1 MHIASNR
8 RNPKR
13 FIHSEVP
20 ALTLKSGYDE
30 CRLTCNE
37 KQNMIK
43 YLSSFI
49 LALTTFV
56 HSAWAVTYPLPSEGN
71 RLVGEPL
78 VITIEEGNTQP
89 LEYYAAQYGQGLSNI
104 LEANPGVDP
113 FLPAGGTT
121 LIIPQQIILPD
132 TVREGIVVNVA
143 EMRLYYYP
151 PGENTVEVLPIGIGQ
166 AGRET
171 PRNWVTKI
179 ERKKEGPSW
188 TPTANTRRE
197 YAREGRELPAF
208 VPPGVDNPMGL
219 YAIYIGKL
227 YAIHGTNAN
236 FGIGLRVSQGCI
248 RLRND
253 DIEWLFNRVREGERV
268 QIIDQPVKI
277 ALEADGSRWIEV
289 HEPLSRNR
297 AEFESN
303 KKVPLPM
310 AQTLQKMAAE
320 SSVDSDT
327 FNEALTR
334 RSGMPVRVDNQ
345 TAVFNPL

>member
-1 MHIASNR
+1 MI
-8 RNPKR
+8 
-13 FIHSEVP
+13 
-20 ALTLKSGYDE
+20 GYL
-30 CRLTCNE
+30 C
-37 KQNMIK
+37 
-43 YLSSFI
+43 SFI
-49 LALTTFV
+49 LALTILTP
-56 HSAWAVTYPLPSEGN
+56 SAWAVTYPLPSEGS

-78 VITIEEGNTQP
+78 TITIEPGNTHP

-121 LIIPQQIILPD
+121 LVIPQQIILPD
-132 TVREGIVVNVA
+132 TPRQGVVVNVA

-151 PGENTVEVLPIGIGQ
+151 PGGNTVEVLPIGIGQ

-171 PRNWVTKI
+171 PRNWVTKV
-179 ERKKEGPSW
+179 ERKKEGPTW

-197 YAREGRELPAF
+197 YAREGKTLPAF
-208 VPPGVDNPMGL
+208 VPAGVDNPMGL

-253 DIEWLFNRVREGERV
+253 DIEWLFNQVKEGERV

-303 KKVPLPM
+303 KKIPLPM
-310 AQTLQKMAAE
+310 MQTLQKIANQE
-320 SSVDSDT
+320 NVDSRT
-327 FNEALTR
+327 FNEALLR
-334 RSGMPVRVDNQ
+334 RSGLPVRIDNQ
-345 TAVFNPL
+345 SSTAHSL

>member
-1 MHIASNR
+1 M
-8 RNPKR
+8 
-13 FIHSEVP
+13 
-20 ALTLKSGYDE
+20 
-30 CRLTCNE
+30 
-37 KQNMIK
+37 MK

-49 LALTTFV
+49 LVLTALT
-56 HSAWAVTYPLPSEGN
+56 HSAWAVTYPLPPEGS

-78 VITIEEGNTQP
+78 TITVEEGNTQP
-89 LEYYAAQYGQGLSNI
+89 LEYYAAKYGQGLSNI

-248 RLRND
+248 RLRNE
-253 DIEWLFNRVREGERV
+253 DIEWLFNQVREGERV

-310 AQTLQKMAAE
+310 AQTLQKMSAE
-320 SSVDSDT
+320 PTVDATT

-345 TAVFNPL
+345 SAVFNPL

>member
-1 MHIASNR
+1 
-8 RNPKR
+8 
-13 FIHSEVP
+13 
-20 ALTLKSGYDE
+20 
-30 CRLTCNE
+30 
-37 KQNMIK
+37 MIG

-49 LALTTFV
+49 LALTILTP
-56 HSAWAVTYPLPSEGN
+56 SAWAVTYPLPSEGS

-78 VITIEEGNTQP
+78 TITIEPGNTHP

-121 LIIPQQIILPD
+121 LVIPQQIILPD
-132 TVREGIVVNVA
+132 TPRQGVVVNVA

-151 PGENTVEVLPIGIGQ
+151 PGGNTVEVLPIGIGQ

-171 PRNWVTKI
+171 PRNWVTKV
-179 ERKKEGPSW
+179 ERKKEGPTW

-197 YAREGRELPAF
+197 YAREGKTLPAF
-208 VPPGVDNPMGL
+208 VPAGVDNPMGL

-253 DIEWLFNRVREGERV
+253 DIEWLFNQVKEGERV

-303 KKVPLPM
+303 KKIPLPM
-310 AQTLQKMAAE
+310 MQTLQKIANQE
-320 SSVDSDT
+320 NVDSRT
-327 FNEALTR
+327 FNEALLR
-334 RSGMPVRVDNQ
+334 RSGLPVRIDNQ
-345 TAVFNPL
+345 SSTAHSL

>member
-1 MHIASNR
+1 MM
-8 RNPKR
+8 
-13 FIHSEVP
+13 
-20 ALTLKSGYDE
+20 KS
-30 CRLTCNE
+30 
-37 KQNMIK
+37 
-43 YLSSFI
+43 LSSFI
-49 LALTTFV
+49 LVLTALAQ
-56 HSAWAVTYPLPSEGN
+56 SAWAVTYPLPPEGS

-78 VITIEEGNTQP
+78 TITVEQGNTQP

-268 QIIDQPVKI
+268 QIIDQPVKV
-277 ALEADGSRWIEV
+277 ALEPDGSRWIEV

-310 AQTLQKMAAE
+310 AQTLQKIAAE
-320 SSVDSDT
+320 STVDADT

>member
-1 MHIASNR
+1 MM
-8 RNPKR
+8 
-13 FIHSEVP
+13 
-20 ALTLKSGYDE
+20 KS
-30 CRLTCNE
+30 
-37 KQNMIK
+37 
-43 YLSSFI
+43 LSSFI
-49 LALTTFV
+49 LVLTALAQ
-56 HSAWAVTYPLPSEGN
+56 SAWAVTYPLPPEGS

-78 VITIEEGNTQP
+78 TITVEQGNTQP

-268 QIIDQPVKI
+268 QIIDQPVKV
-277 ALEADGSRWIEV
+277 ALESDGSRWIEV

-310 AQTLQKMAAE
+310 AQTLQKIAAE
-320 SSVDSDT
+320 STVDADT